1 MPHMVI
7 FRSSEGKPG
16 YHQAETLDE
25 AVRFVEHLRNQEQ
38 VTDTRIF
45 RMQEVPIEFKTYV
58 RVEVA
63 PAVGEGEAP
72 VAAAPAP
79 GPVAAPAPVAP
90 AAGPAPV
97 AAPAPAPAAPVAA
110 APAAPGPVAVAPVDE
125 PVRLAAD
132 KGDKHDDVVVDP
144 VPVGQGSGGSSGRFG
159 RFNRG

>member
-79 GPVAAPAPVAP
+79 GPVATPAP
-90 AAGPAPV
+90 AASV
-97 AAPAPAPAAPVAA
+97 VAPAPAPAAPVPAPAA
-110 APAAPGPVAVAPVDE
+110 APVAAAPVEE
-125 PVRLAAD
+125 PVRMAVD
-132 KGDKHDDVVVDP
+132 KGDKQDDVVVDP
-144 VPVGQGSGGSSGRFG
+144 VPVGQGSGGSGRFG